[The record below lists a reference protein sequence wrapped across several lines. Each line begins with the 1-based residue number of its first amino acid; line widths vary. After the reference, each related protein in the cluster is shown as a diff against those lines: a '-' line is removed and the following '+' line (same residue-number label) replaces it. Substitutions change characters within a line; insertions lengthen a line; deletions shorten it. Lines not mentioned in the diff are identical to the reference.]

1 MIHSS
6 SPCYVSIP
14 AVMAGPTIPVSTD
27 SVQGSFKDA
36 IDIGVDVIHPVPV
49 APVEE
54 LRALRDRV
62 DVTEADN
69 ASMRATIRT
78 MEAVETV
85 LCNHKRQARIK
96 IERQLASV
104 KESHLQ
110 DREDFKKLKKFVT
123 SQFGHHS

>member
-1 MIHSS
+1 MTLAQHGE
-6 SPCYVSIP
+6 
-14 AVMAGPTIPVSTD
+14 AVRGI
-27 SVQGSFKDA
+27 QE
-36 IDIGVDVIHPVPV
+36 HLLEVPIQ
-49 APVEE
+49 EE

-69 ASMRATIRT
+69 ASLRATIRT

-85 LCNHKRQARIK
+85 LRNHKRQARIE

-104 KESHLQ
+104 KESHRQ